1 MSTFVK
7 QNLTYLFFLF
17 LPLLLS
23 AQGKHLFI
31 LSGQSNM
38 QALNPKTFT
47 ETVGSVFGDEK
58 VIVVKDAKGGKPIRC
73 WFDDWELKAFEN
85 PKRNL
90 PNLYTP
96 LISKTK
102 KAIGNNQIATIT
114 FVWMQGERDARE
126 SLSGAYAENLMRV
139 YKQLVR
145 DLNYENINMVIGRLS
160 DFDMTNS
167 VAPHWTKM
175 RDVQVA
181 LANSSP
187 RFGWINTDDLNEGLN
202 FKGKEIKNDLHMS
215 VEGYKKMG
223 VRFAKKSIALIQDNM

>member
-1 MSTFVK
+1 MAI
-7 QNLTYLFFLF
+7 NRILNRALLFFLF
-17 LPLLLS
+17 CPLLVC
-23 AQGKHLFI
+23 AQGKHIFI

-47 ETVGSVFGDEK
+47 ETVANAFGEEK

-73 WFDDWELKAFEN
+73 WFDDWELKEFEN

-90 PNLYTP
+90 PNLYSP

-102 KAIGNNQIATIT
+102 KAIGNNEIATIT

-126 SLSGAYAENLMRV
+126 GLSGAYAENLKRV
-139 YKQLVR
+139 HGQLVR
-145 DLNYENINMVIGRLS
+145 DLNYANINMVIGRLS

-175 RDVQVA
+175 REVQVQ

-223 VRFAKKSIALIQDNM
+223 VRFAKKSIELIQDNM